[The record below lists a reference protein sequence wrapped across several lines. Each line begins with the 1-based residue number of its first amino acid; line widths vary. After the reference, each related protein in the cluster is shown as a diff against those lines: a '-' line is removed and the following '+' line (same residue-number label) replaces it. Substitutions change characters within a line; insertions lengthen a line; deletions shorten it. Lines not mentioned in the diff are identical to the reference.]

1 MSAALLSHIH
11 GRQLGLGD
19 GRGFIHETHDR
30 VDVDVVVVL
39 GGCGWRPEL
48 RAGGTSLSWVATR
61 AAGLAPREAGVW
73 GRGDMGTHRHDLRLP
88 VGALTHKLLREKG
101 RLFRSMQPSL

>member
-11 GRQLGLGD
+11 GRQLGLRD
-19 GRGFIHETHDR
+19 GRGFVHKTHDR
-30 VDVDVVVVL
+30 VDVDVVVVP
-39 GGCGWRPEL
+39 GGGGWRPEL

-61 AAGLAPREAGVW
+61 AADPAPWEAGVW
-73 GRGDMGTHRHDLRLP
+73 GRGDTGTHRHDLRLP
-88 VGALTHKLLREKG
+88 VGTLTDKLLQEKG